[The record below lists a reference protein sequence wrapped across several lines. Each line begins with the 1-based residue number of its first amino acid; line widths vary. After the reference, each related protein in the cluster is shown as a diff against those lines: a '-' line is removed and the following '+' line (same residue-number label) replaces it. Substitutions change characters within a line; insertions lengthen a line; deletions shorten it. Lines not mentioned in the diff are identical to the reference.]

1 MLAPLADGG
10 ARHLHTMRLL
20 LRVHAA
26 LNHHDQMFSL
36 ARALVRRNA
45 LPRQEADQLIDASG
59 AARPRRGRQRRLARH
74 LERSEG
80 RRAPAARDRA
90 GRRRRLRSGGRGG
103 RGCPRAGS
111 GGRREVQSRAGRGLR
126 PLRRLAG
133 VPSRRAPSLAAIASD
148 RSRAVDGP
156 GHALPERP
164 AVGPAER
171 YLLRSVSR
179 RNDAQTHAL
188 LGSLYDRLERPA
200 DAVRHWRGD
209 GRQHGAAGAG
219 HRRRAAGRRHG
230 FRSLPRGRRGRLC
243 GGLADWT
250 TRPARSP
257 ATRPCR
263 PPRPSPTMCWIPTP
277 ASARN
282 STTARWRPKTRS
294 PAAPATS
301 TSISTAR
308 RCRRF
313 RGPGAH
319 VRAGAARGCQA
330 RGRPGRSRADTK
342 PPFKND
348 GEH

>member
-1 MLAPLADGG
+1 MI
-10 ARHLHTMRLL
+10 RC
-20 LRVHAA
+20 
-26 LNHHDQMFSL
+26 SL
-36 ARALVRRNA
+36 ARAGAQCLAAPGGRSADRR
-45 LPRQEADQLIDASG
+45 LRR
-59 AARPRRGRQRRLARH
+59 RPARRGRQRRLARH
-74 LERSEG
+74 LERPEG

-133 VPSRRAPSLAAIASD
+133 VPSPGARRVLAAIASD

-156 GHALPERP
+156 GHALPEWP
-164 AVGPAER
+164 AVGPGRALPAAQR
-171 YLLRSVSR
+171 QPPQR
-179 RNDAQTHAL
+179 RADHAL

-200 DAVRHWRGD
+200 DAVRHWRLAT
-209 GRQHGAAGAG
+209 AASMALPVLATD
-219 HRRRAAGRRHG
+219 AA
-230 FRSLPRGRRGRLC
+230 LPAADTGSDPYRVDAE
-243 GGLADWT
+243 GGYAVASPTWT

-282 STTARWRPKTRS
+282 STTARWRPKTR
-294 PAAPATS
+294 
-301 TSISTAR
+301 AR
-308 RCRRF
+308 RRHQRLRRVFRQRAAGGRF

-330 RGRPGRSRADTK
+330 RGRPAAPVPTPSRRSRTTASIDH
-342 PPFKND
+342 FLRHSQ
-348 GEH
+348 G